1 LVIEKGAL
9 VAGRYK
15 LIEQVGSGAMGVVWK
30 AQDER
35 LGRIVAIKRLL
46 VRYGL
51 SSTMTEEVR
60 RRAMREAR
68 IAARLQHRNAIALF
82 DVAEDDG
89 DPILVM
95 EFLPS
100 KSLSA
105 VLEERGTLPPTEAAE
120 IGAQVAEALAAAHA
134 VGIAHRDIKPG
145 NILLAENGTVK
156 ITDFGISRA
165 LDDGTVTTQTGMLAG
180 TPAYLAP
187 EIARGDDSS
196 RASDVFSLGSTLY
209 HAIEGRPPFGTNT
222 NPLALLHA
230 VASGNV
236 PPPRN
241 AGPLEPTLMSLMKVD
256 PGERPT
262 MKEAAEALASAATQI
277 LPVPSAVAPRAAAPK
292 TPPRPILAVQTP
304 PTPPRPMEAQPT
316 AAFRRPEGQA
326 QSGPSKRNL
335 VIVGVVAAL
344 VLVGTLVTVLILN
357 SGSGNG
363 GSGDNAQG
371 GGTTSTTQKAGQ
383 PQNSGGGNSSE
394 DKPPSSGKSTT
405 TTPSSPTSPTKATQI
420 TPPPGTELPFSPAGQ
435 FVIDYYSSSRSL
447 DQRWAMLSPYAQEQF
462 GGRAAFDEYWS
473 KYTSVS
479 SSDSN
484 DVKRNPD
491 GSLDVPATVTYTSA
505 DGSSSERRRVRV
517 TSLNGQMLIDSD
529 AR

>member
-9 VAGRYK
+9 VAGRYR
-15 LIEQVGSGAMGVVWK
+15 LIEQIGSGAMGVVWK

-35 LGRIVAIKRLL
+35 LGRTVAIKRLV
-46 VRYGL
+46 VRYAL
-51 SSTMTEEVR
+51 SESLTEETR

-82 DVAEDDG
+82 DVAEHEG

-100 KSLSA
+100 KSLSL
-105 VLEERGTLPPTEAAE
+105 VLAERGTLPPHEAAE

-134 VGIAHRDIKPG
+134 VGIAHRDVKPG
-145 NILLAENGTVK
+145 NILLADSGTVK

-241 AGPLEPTLMSLMKVD
+241 AGPLAATLMSLMRVD
-256 PGERPT
+256 PAERPS
-262 MKEAAEALASAATQI
+262 MEEAAAALSAASTMPI
-277 LPVPSAVAPRAAAPK
+277 PVPAATPAKNSARTAPK
-292 TPPRPILAVQTP
+292 TPPMPVLVAPKTAPRNAPGNLLGNAP
-304 PTPPRPMEAQPT
+304 GTPPRPVPAQPT
-316 AAFRRPEGQA
+316 TTLPGPAGQRP
-326 QSGPSKRNL
+326 GPSRRNMA
-335 VIVGVVAAL
+335 IVAAVSLL
-344 VLVGTLVTVLILN
+344 VLVGTLLTVLALN
-357 SGSGNG
+357 SDDQPGGNRQAGSPQNG
-363 GSGDNAQG
+363 GVSQTQPSRVENETSSSTPPSTPEDTPIPPDP
-371 GGTTSTTQKAGQ
+371 GTQIGYSDAGQ
-383 PQNSGGGNSSE
+383 LVINYFGDVQN
-394 DKPPSSGKSTT
+394 
-405 TTPSSPTSPTKATQI
+405 A
-420 TPPPGTELPFSPAGQ
+420 AG
-435 FVIDYYSSSRSL
+435 
-447 DQRWAMLSPYAQEQF
+447 RWAMLSPNAQNQF
-462 GGRAAFDEYWS
+462 GGQDAFNQYWAGF
-473 KYTSVS
+473 TNVS
-479 SSDSN
+479 SQN
-484 DVKRNPD
+484 ATGVTPNPD
-491 GSLDVPATVTYTSA
+491 GSVNVPCDVTYTTAS
-505 DGSSSERRRVRV
+505 GSKVEHRVVRV
-517 TSLNGQMLIDSD
+517 TRINGVLLIDSL

>member
-9 VAGRYK
+9 VAGRYR

-35 LGRIVAIKRLL
+35 LGRIVAIKRLV
-46 VRYGL
+46 VRYAL
-51 SSTMTEEVR
+51 SESLTEETR

-82 DVAEDDG
+82 DVAEHEG

-100 KSLSA
+100 KSLSL
-105 VLEERGTLPPTEAAE
+105 VLEERGTLTPAEAAE
-120 IGAQVAEALAAAHA
+120 IGAQVAEAIAAAHA

-187 EIARGDDSS
+187 EIARGDEST

-241 AGPLEPTLMSLMKVD
+241 AGSLAPTLMSLMRVD
-256 PGERPT
+256 PTERPS
-262 MKEAAEALASAATQI
+262 MQEAAAALAGTTTEP
-277 LPVPSAVAPRAAAPK
+277 LPVPPVRQAPR
-292 TPPRPILAVQTP
+292 TPPRPVIAAN
-304 PTPPRPMEAQPT
+304 PTPPRPVVPAQPT
-316 AAFRRPEGQA
+316 AAFTRPPAAA
-326 QSGPSKRNL
+326 QQTGPSRKNL
-335 VIVGVVAAL
+335 VIVGLVAL
-344 VLVGTLVTVLILN
+344 IVLAGTLVTVLMMN
-357 SGSGNG
+357 SDNDQG
-363 GSGDNAQG
+363 GTRQAG
-371 GGTTSTTQKAGQ
+371 GGTPQNGGTSQSRSVTEEPADTTEPSDDAPADPADPGPLAPDPAGPIDYSQAGQ
-383 PQNSGGGNSSE
+383 LVINYFGDVQDAGG
-394 DKPPSSGKSTT
+394 
-405 TTPSSPTSPTKATQI
+405 
-420 TPPPGTELPFSPAGQ
+420 
-435 FVIDYYSSSRSL
+435 
-447 DQRWAMLSPYAQEQF
+447 RWAMLTAHGQALF
-462 GGRAAFDEYWS
+462 GGQDEFNQYWS
-473 KYTSVS
+473 QFTAVS
-479 SSDSN
+479 SAN
-484 DVKRNPD
+484 ANGVTPNAD
-491 GSLDVPATVTYTSA
+491 GSVTVPVDVTYTTA
-505 DGSSSERRRVRV
+505 GGPKTEHKTIRV
-517 TSLNGQMLIDSD
+517 TRVAGALLIDSE
-529 AR
+529 AK